1 MEKKDHP
8 LVTAARRGLRLHHGH
23 GVEIAREAR
32 VSYSWLGKISSGAIR
47 NPRIEQLQ
55 RLLDVLAARPVDT
68 LGDGM

>member
-1 MEKKDHP
+1 MEKQDHP
-8 LVTAARRGLRLHHGH
+8 LVIAARRGLRVHHGH
-23 GVEIAREAR
+23 GVEIAREAG

-68 LGDGM
+68 LGEGV